1 MAEISIKVRPRRSS
15 QDYEV
20 DVGQGP
26 LQGIGARIADGRVL
40 VVSDPKVFA
49 LYGVGLVRALGRPAN
64 SLVLAGGERAKN
76 IAAAQRVVRCLGLNG
91 FSRSDTIVALGGGVI
106 GDITGFAAAIYHRGL
121 RFVNIPTTLLAMI
134 DASVGGKTGVNSE
147 FGKNTIGAF
156 YQPEAVIVDT
166 DLLETLPRRE
176 VRCGLYEA
184 VKHAVLA
191 GGSLYDETSRSLNK
205 FTAFTKYDSSFW
217 AGTKSFIGRQIR
229 FKARVVGRDPLELTG
244 DASARSRK
252 ILNLGHTLAHA
263 IEAATDHRGIKHG
276 EAVGYGLIFAGALSK
291 NLGLLPQDELDLL
304 NDVVHRVGPLPPL
317 NIDRS
322 RIAERLKLD
331 KKRSSGQIQWVLLEG
346 IGRPVILP
354 DTEIPPA
361 SLNAAFRTLTRP
373 SRS

>member
-1 MAEISIKVRPRRSS
+1 MAEIRVKPRRSAQEYS
-15 QDYEV
+15 VEV
-20 DVGQGP
+20 GHGLLHRVGD
-26 LQGIGARIADGRVL
+26 RIADGRVL
-40 VVSDPKVFA
+40 VVSDPKVFG
-49 LYGVGLVRALGRPAN
+49 LYGESLVRVLGRTAS
-64 SLVLAGGERAKN
+64 SLVLPGGERRKN

-91 FSRSDTIVALGGGVI
+91 FSRSDTIVSLGGGVI
-106 GDITGFAAAIYHRGL
+106 GDITGFAASIYHRGL

-166 DLLETLPRRE
+166 DLLATLPLRE
-176 VRCGLYEA
+176 IRCGLYEA

-191 GGSLYDETSRSLNK
+191 GGRLFEETSRSLNK
-205 FTAFTKYDSSFW
+205 LAGVTRYDSTFW
-217 AGTKSFIGRQIR
+217 AGTAPFIGRQIG
-229 FKARVVGRDPLELTG
+229 FKARVIGGDPLELTG
-244 DASARSRK
+244 DVSPRSRK

-263 IEAATDHRGIKHG
+263 IEAATDHRGIRHG
-276 EAVGYGLIFAGALSK
+276 EAVGYGLLFAGALSK
-291 NLGLLPQDELDLL
+291 NLGLLPQNELDLL
-304 NDVVHRVGPLPPL
+304 NDVVHRVGPLPTL
-317 NIDRS
+317 NIDRG

-331 KKRSSGQIQWVLLEG
+331 KKRSLGHIQWVLLEG

-354 DTEIPPA
+354 ETQIPPA